1 MNGYGVFVWS
11 SFVITFIV
19 CAVVYFKTL
28 KTLKK
33 YEKEFAK
40 EIEDLSIE
48 KRKRVL
54 ENSKIASQVLSSL
67 NNQFKAFNA
76 SEKSKKKSFFEISY
90 ATIIR
95 IKKDIKEKKLMEK
108 IIICDVQKEVYPDI
122 EKALLNLLHTSG
134 YPNIKF
140 EKKVD
145 FEELYNKKFN

>member
-1 MNGYGVFVWS
+1 MIQNLIFMNGYGVFVWS

-54 ENSKIASQVLSSL
+54 ENSKIASQILSSL
-67 NNQFKAFNA
+67 NK
-76 SEKSKKKSFFEISY
+76 
-90 ATIIR
+90 TI
-95 IKKDIKEKKLMEK
+95 
-108 IIICDVQKEVYPDI
+108 
-122 EKALLNLLHTSG
+122 
-134 YPNIKF
+134 
-140 EKKVD
+140 
-145 FEELYNKKFN
+145 